1 MNKPNSD
8 AGEATDMSSSHA
20 ISKVQ
25 VFGYIQP
32 TRFVRLGKLKL
43 TYRLPNSG
51 KRLTVSKPLIF
62 SLVLL
67 LAVFATVYVTDG
79 QVLNQRAI
87 KILPTAVVPVISYPR
102 LITISAVHD
111 LSIFPSMQFG
121 EV

>member
-20 ISKVQ
+20 ISQ
-25 VFGYIQP
+25 GQIFGYIQP
-32 TRFVRLGKLKL
+32 TRFVRLGKLTL

-51 KRLTVSKPLIF
+51 KRLKVSKPLIF

-67 LAVFATVYVTDG
+67 LAAFAAGYVNDG
-79 QVLNQRAI
+79 QVLNQQ
-87 KILPTAVVPVISYPR
+87 KTNILPTAVVPVISYHR

-111 LSIFPSMQFG
+111 FSIFPSIRFG